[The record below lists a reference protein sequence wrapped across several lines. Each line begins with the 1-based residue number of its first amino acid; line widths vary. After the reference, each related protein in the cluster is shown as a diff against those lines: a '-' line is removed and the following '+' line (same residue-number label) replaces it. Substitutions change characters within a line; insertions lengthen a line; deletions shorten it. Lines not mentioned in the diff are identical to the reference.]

1 MRRVDLRELSIL
13 CVFAV
18 ACGGGEDGRGGD
30 VSFTS
35 IASISVGGTGEETK
49 GDDPDT
55 ESGPSSME
63 GPQSGPDSEG
73 DDHDGPKFDL
83 GVMPDTELEIEEG
96 CRKVDFLFVIDDSG
110 SMGDDQ
116 ANLAAE
122 FPEFIAGIQAT
133 LENVDEYQVGV
144 VSTDAYPYNA
154 GGCNVLG
161 GLIVQTGGS
170 QSSNS
175 VCGPYA
181 AGGNFMTEQDDLSTK
196 FACAAKVG
204 VEGDPYE
211 RPMNAME
218 AAVRKDHGGPGECNE
233 GFIRDDALLV
243 IVIITDEWDGPGDPE
258 GMGSS
263 GDAMSWYNTVVAAK
277 AGIPENVVV
286 LALHHLPGMCDPPQI
301 FYNGQHIISF
311 VTLFGPN
318 GFLGCIT
325 GDFGAIFSEA
335 TAIIEQACNNF
346 TPPG

>member
-1 MRRVDLRELSIL
+1 MRRKHLRGLGLL
-13 CVFAV
+13 CVSAL
-18 ACGGGEDGRGGD
+18 ACGDEGGRGGA
-30 VSFTS
+30 VSYTS
-35 IASISVGGTGEETK
+35 IASISSISDTGEETK

-55 ESGPSSME
+55 DEGPSSME
-63 GPQSGPDSEG
+63 GPQSGPDTEDP
-73 DDHDGPKFDL
+73 DDDGPRFDL
-83 GVMPDTELEIEEG
+83 GVMPDMNLEVEEG

-122 FPEFIAGIQAT
+122 FPDFITGIQAT
-133 LENVDEYQVGV
+133 LEDVDEYQVGV

-161 GLIVQTGGS
+161 GLIVQTGGD

-181 AGGNFMTEQDDLSTK
+181 AGDNFMTEMDDLDSK
-196 FACAAKVG
+196 FACAARVG

-218 AAVRKDHGGPGECNE
+218 AAVRKDNGGPGECNE

-243 IVIITDEWDGPGDPE
+243 IVIITDEWDGPNDPE
-258 GMGSS
+258 GLGST

-286 LALHHLPGMCDPPQI
+286 LALHHIPGMCDPPEV

-325 GDFGAIFSEA
+325 GDFGAIFGEA
-335 TAIIEQACNNF
+335 TAIIEEACNNF